1 MDAITNTPGIP
12 AKKAEASRLFSLERI
27 IGSIALCMSL
37 FHLYCAYF
45 GQPEA
50 LIFRTTF
57 LGFILVLCFL
67 TRPLGGKLWDG
78 RHIAR
83 SLLNIVLVFL
93 PLLIQWYILRDIR
106 GWYMRFGNPTPTDVI
121 LGTIYILMV
130 LDATRRAIGWP
141 IVIVAIFF
149 LLNARFADKMQL
161 GFFYGPPMPWKTLVN
176 FIWMEESGIF
186 GVPISVMASVITLF
200 LIFASILQ
208 KSGIVN
214 ILLDLAFSI
223 AGHKVGGPAKA
234 AVVGSALMGTVS
246 GSSVANVA
254 TTGSVTIPLMKKVGY
269 RPYFAG
275 AVEAAASTAGQ
286 ITPPVMGAA
295 AFIMAQ
301 FLGVPYIKIAV
312 YAIVPAVLYY
322 VAIFLAIHY
331 QSLNRGIKPIPKS
344 KLPDF
349 WAVLKKGGHMLIP
362 LIVLLVVMGKGYS
375 VQMAVIWSII
385 LTLIMSFLKPETRL
399 TPQTLLSSL
408 EEGSRSFV
416 SVALACATAGII
428 VGAIDVSGLGWR
440 ISSSLLDLSGQ
451 SLWLTLFLSMI
462 ICIVLGMGMTTTAVY
477 LVVAAI
483 VVPNLRNLGVPA
495 MAAHLFAFYFGSM
508 SNITPPVAVASF
520 AAAGIAEANVNR
532 TGIEAFVIALPGFI
546 IPFMFAIYPEM
557 LLTYGSWPE
566 TIAVIVVSAISTAC
580 LTAGLKGW
588 FMRKLNVIERLV
600 IGVLPITGMFLVDV
614 RTPLYAVI
622 YVAAIAVIALM
633 QKRTPYSSKIDERFG
648 IKTKQPSQVDSNIDE
663 VLEDVMYGDA
673 STEPESGC
681 SSKKNLLTGWGVWAV
696 MLALLLIAGRTYMM
710 QKHFNL
716 FLVLLFAASC
726 TVRRLL
732 EKYA

>member
-1 MDAITNTPGIP
+1 
-12 AKKAEASRLFSLERI
+12 
-27 IGSIALCMSL
+27 
-37 FHLYCAYF
+37 
-45 GQPEA
+45 
-50 LIFRTTF
+50 
-57 LGFILVLCFL
+57 
-67 TRPLGGKLWDG
+67 
-78 RHIAR
+78 
-83 SLLNIVLVFL
+83 
-93 PLLIQWYILRDIR
+93 
-106 GWYMRFGNPTPTDVI
+106 
-121 LGTIYILMV
+121 
-130 LDATRRAIGWP
+130 
-141 IVIVAIFF
+141 
-149 LLNARFADKMQL
+149 
-161 GFFYGPPMPWKTLVN
+161 
-176 FIWMEESGIF
+176 
-186 GVPISVMASVITLF
+186 
-200 LIFASILQ
+200 
-208 KSGIVN
+208 
-214 ILLDLAFSI
+214 
-223 AGHKVGGPAKA
+223 
-234 AVVGSALMGTVS
+234 
-246 GSSVANVA
+246 
-254 TTGSVTIPLMKKVGY
+254 MKKVGY

-286 ITPPVMGAA
+286 SHPSDGGSCLHNGSI
-295 AFIMAQ
+295 
-301 FLGVPYIKIAV
+301 LGCPYIKIAV

-520 AAAGIAEANVNR
+520 AAAGIAEANV
-532 TGIEAFVIALPGFI
+532 IEPAL
-546 IPFMFAIYPEM
+546 
-557 LLTYGSWPE
+557 
-566 TIAVIVVSAISTAC
+566 
-580 LTAGLKGW
+580 
-588 FMRKLNVIERLV
+588 
-600 IGVLPITGMFLVDV
+600 
-614 RTPLYAVI
+614 
-622 YVAAIAVIALM
+622 
-633 QKRTPYSSKIDERFG
+633 
-648 IKTKQPSQVDSNIDE
+648 
-663 VLEDVMYGDA
+663 
-673 STEPESGC
+673 
-681 SSKKNLLTGWGVWAV
+681 
-696 MLALLLIAGRTYMM
+696 
-710 QKHFNL
+710 
-716 FLVLLFAASC
+716 
-726 TVRRLL
+726 RRLL
-732 EKYA
+732 LLCQGSLSRSCLRYIRKCS